1 MSQVID
7 VRAAGG
13 DLVILGDA
21 LTLPHSSRL
30 LLVGDIEPLVGSV
43 RYNSTIAANDPAA
56 APLNSNGPLEVG
68 RLQAYLPQG
77 NDWLW
82 ENIAT
87 DRANSKVLYS
97 TGATMTG
104 NLRMYG
110 GRILLDPGTIDEPSL
125 TFDPQRG
132 RGTGLSLDSDGNL
145 IVSSQTEH
153 TLTVKPKELHVHDDL
168 YAQRIFAHEITANVG
183 NFAQANIQLALIDRA
198 EIESLWANVGHVVT
212 LTANQIDVI
221 PPAGSGDD
229 LISEIILTT
238 QGLDWK
244 IAHDALGHLNF
255 DWENSTR
262 ATLFNNGTFRAN
274 RFQSDIWMLGD
285 DWEFVE
291 DTLRLDLN
299 YSGQTVW
306 TAHSNG
312 ATQAGT
318 FYSQTTHANDIRSV
332 SGRFSGHL
340 RGNTA
345 QFTGELQ
352 AQSIVVSQFSATTLQ
367 AYSALRI
374 GSDWSA
380 VPVGQDIELRFMGG
394 TKQVLH
400 ANGAISAD
408 EFITTG
414 ADVAERYHADA
425 VYEPG
430 TVLVIGGAQEVTACT
445 KENDRTVAGVV
456 STAPGMKLN
465 TAAGD
470 DATHPYVALKG
481 RIPCKVVGP
490 IEKGDVLIT
499 SAYTGHAKAGG
510 PNTPA
515 ANIIGKALQSWM
527 GGAGVIEIMV
537 R

>member
-30 LLVGDIEPLVGSV
+30 LLAGDIEPLVGSV
-43 RYNSTIAANDPAA
+43 RYNSTIPANDPVA
-56 APLNSNGPLEVG
+56 APLNSNGPLALG
-68 RLQAYLPQG
+68 RLQAYLPKG
-77 NDWLW
+77 DDWVW
-82 ENIAT
+82 ENIAS
-87 DRANSKVLYS
+87 DRGDSKVIYS

-110 GRILLDPGTIDEPSL
+110 GRILLDPGTIEEPSL
-125 TFDPQRG
+125 TFDPLRG
-132 RGTGLSLDSDGNL
+132 RGTGFSLDSDGNL

-168 YAQRIFAHEITANVG
+168 YAQRIFAHEITANIG
-183 NFAQANIQLALIDRA
+183 NFQEANITLARIDRA
-198 EIESLWANVGHVVT
+198 EIEDLYANVGHVIT

-221 PPAGSGDD
+221 PPAGAGDD
-229 LISEIILTT
+229 LISEVILTT
-238 QGLDWK
+238 QGYDWK
-244 IAHDALGHLNF
+244 IAHDALQHLNF

-262 ATLFNNGTFRAN
+262 ATLFNDGTFRAR

-318 FYSQTTHANDIRSV
+318 FYTQTTHANDIRSV
-332 SGRFSGHL
+332 SGRFTGHL

-345 QFTGELQ
+345 VFTGEVQ

-367 AYSALRI
+367 AISALRI

-380 VPVGQDIELRFMGG
+380 VPVGDDIELRFMGAA
-394 TKQVLH
+394 KQVLH
-400 ANGAISAD
+400 ANGAVSAE

-425 VYEPG
+425 FYEPG
-430 TVLVIGGAQEVTACT
+430 TVLVIGGDKEVTACT
-445 KENDRTVAGVV
+445 KENDRAVAGVV
-456 STAPGMKLN
+456 STNPGMKLN
-465 TAAGD
+465 TAAGAN
-470 DATHPYVALKG
+470 ATHPYIALKG
-481 RIPCKVVGP
+481 RVPCKVVGP
-490 IEKGDVLIT
+490 IEKGAVLIT
-499 SAYTGHAKAGG
+499 SAHVGHAKAGDH
-510 PNTPA
+510 NTPA
-515 ANIIGKALQSWM
+515 AYIIGKALESWM